1 MYVFRGNKGTVGSE
15 ATPACC
21 DQSHPVTRPLS
32 QRVRGEMDGF
42 IYGDG
47 GDASRLAAI
56 LFGSLLTK
64 VEERKGIL
72 KPCGD

>member
-1 MYVFRGNKGTVGSE
+1 MMASSIE
-15 ATPACC
+15 
-21 DQSHPVTRPLS
+21 
-32 QRVRGEMDGF
+32 
-42 IYGDG
+42 DG

-64 VEERKGIL
+64 VEKRKGIL